1 VLTDGQKTIVYGRQG
16 ALYPVIVPMDGMI
29 HTVADSF
36 LQIEVKYLGEAD
48 ASPALIVRTTGKIVA
63 LDAIAI
69 IADCDSGYAS
79 CEDCRGRG
87 EGKQECAHFFFPPLR
102 TLGSNVRS
110 RCELVHISECKFLRS
125 ESGQS
130 RSRNFILK
138 GPLSGSGQPIRFLFR
153 HAFNALSSASLISR
167 GLQAV

>member
-1 VLTDGQKTIVYGRQG
+1 
-16 ALYPVIVPMDGMI
+16 VIVPMDGMI

-48 ASPALIVRTTGKIVA
+48 TSPALIVRTTGKIVA

-79 CEDCRGRG
+79 CEVCRGRG

-102 TLGSNVRS
+102 TVGSNVRS

-125 ESGQS
+125 E
-130 RSRNFILK
+130 
-138 GPLSGSGQPIRFLFR
+138 PGQPEL
-153 HAFNALSSASLISR
+153 HTGTAFGKWAANSFP
-167 GLQAV
+167 LQARVQCAVLGQPHFSRIAGCVTRWCMI

>member
-1 VLTDGQKTIVYGRQG
+1 
-16 ALYPVIVPMDGMI
+16 M
-29 HTVADSF
+29 
-36 LQIEVKYLGEAD
+36 KYFGEAD

-69 IADCDSGYAS
+69 IADCDSGYTS

-87 EGKQECAHFFFPPLR
+87 EGKQERAHLFFPPLR
-102 TLGSNVRS
+102 TVGSNVRS

-130 RSRNFILK
+130 RSFILK
-138 GPLSGSGQPIRFLFR
+138 GLLSGSGQPIRFLFR

>member
-48 ASPALIVRTTGKIVA
+48 TSPALIVCTTVKIVA

-79 CEDCRGRG
+79 
-87 EGKQECAHFFFPPLR
+87 
-102 TLGSNVRS
+102 GSNVRS

-125 ESGQS
+125 E
-130 RSRNFILK
+130 
-138 GPLSGSGQPIRFLFR
+138 PGQPEL
-153 HAFNALSSASLISR
+153 HTGTAFGKWAANSFP
-167 GLQAV
+167 LQARVQCAVLGQPHFSRIAGCVTRWCMI

>member
-1 VLTDGQKTIVYGRQG
+1 
-16 ALYPVIVPMDGMI
+16 MDGMI

-48 ASPALIVRTTGKIVA
+48 TSPAFVRTTGKIVA

-102 TLGSNVRS
+102 TVGSNVRS

-125 ESGQS
+125 E
-130 RSRNFILK
+130 
-138 GPLSGSGQPIRFLFR
+138 PGQPEL
-153 HAFNALSSASLISR
+153 HTGTAFGKWAANSFP
-167 GLQAV
+167 LQARVQCAVLGQPHFSRIAGFVTRWCMI